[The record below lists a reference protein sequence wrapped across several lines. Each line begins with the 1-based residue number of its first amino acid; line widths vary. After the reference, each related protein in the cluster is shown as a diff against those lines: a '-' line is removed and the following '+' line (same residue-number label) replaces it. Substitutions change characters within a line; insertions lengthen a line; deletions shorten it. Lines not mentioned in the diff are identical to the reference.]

1 METGA
6 GRTTIRPAISG
17 PLTTAASGLSRSLA
31 DTSPRRSG
39 HRQCYRH
46 VHDRTVERHQNCAE
60 ARINRTIP
68 AAVSAHRLPGQ
79 LNLKLGA
86 VILDLKFHFQMDL
99 IGDVRDEPKVF
110 PLDHDIIVDASSS
123 AIACRR
129 APWCPV
135 TGRPSSTHIP
145 PICLK
150 RAIEYSFTWPAG
162 QPGRPRSS
170 SIAARRRCGVG
181 TMQIVWRPSADP
193 PAPP

>member
-1 METGA
+1 MVAIKEREGEQGMETGA

-99 IGDVRDEPKVF
+99 IGDVRDDVKGHRVA
-110 PLDHDIIVDASSS
+110 LRLLGLS
-123 AIACRR
+123 R
-129 APWCPV
+129 A
-135 TGRPSSTHIP
+135 GI
-145 PICLK
+145 
-150 RAIEYSFTWPAG
+150 
-162 QPGRPRSS
+162 
-170 SIAARRRCGVG
+170 
-181 TMQIVWRPSADP
+181 
-193 PAPP
+193 